1 MISPPANGQLSCLS
15 SHLLNVVGLEGWQS
29 SVSVTQEQARMLCGV
44 RLVKQLCAV
53 PLSQLSSPL
62 SFLVLAA
69 RPALPSRVK
78 KPLLSPSGS
87 SVAGKR
93 RARRGLHSS
102 HLLAPGT
109 SSPTYMQPVLC
120 SVMQRSRD
128 RKSVV

>member
-93 RARRGLHSS
+93 RARRGPRVRR
-102 HLLAPGT
+102 ARVG
-109 SSPTYMQPVLC
+109 
-120 SVMQRSRD
+120 
-128 RKSVV
+128 